1 MSENTLPKPWYLK
14 HIWVLAAAVGVLS
27 LTILRCASSRDLTHL
42 AQLYKVAPFEL
53 VDQSGAPFSS
63 NELNGK
69 VWIASMVFTSC
80 RTECPMIGKANQ
92 ELQQALAGLPEV
104 RLVSFS
110 VDPEFDTPALMNT
123 WGQQFGADPARWKL
137 LTGPR
142 KAIESIVIDG
152 FKTHMSDRKVEGGL
166 VQIAHT
172 MKLILVDA
180 DGYVRHY
187 FDATVPKDLS
197 LIAAYAKKFTE
208 EAREKTQAQGGKPQ

>member
-1 MSENTLPKPWYLK
+1 MNADTLPKPWYLK
-14 HIWVLAAAVGVLS
+14 HIWVLAAIIGVLS
-27 LTILRCASSRDLTHL
+27 LTILRCASSRDLTQL
-42 AQLYKVAPFEL
+42 AQLYVVAPFTL
-53 VDQSGAPFSS
+53 VDQSGAAFSS
-63 NELNGK
+63 NELAGK
-69 VWIASMVFTSC
+69 VWVASMVFTSC

-92 ELQQALAGLPEV
+92 ELQSALADFPEV

-123 WGQQFGADPARWKL
+123 WGQQFGADPTRWKL

-142 KAIESIVIDG
+142 KDIEAIVIDG

-172 MKLILVDA
+172 MKLILVDTN
-180 DGYVRHY
+180 GYVRHY

-197 LIAAYAKKFTE
+197 LIAAYAKQYAK
-208 EAREKTQAQGGKPQ
+208 EAREKAQAQGGRP